1 MSEPKLRW
9 AIIGTGH
16 IARKFASD
24 LRYSKTGTL
33 AAVGSRRAERAKE
46 FAAAM
51 GGVEI
56 AGDETAAVL
65 ERSDIDAVYVATP
78 NPDHARSAIAALQAG
93 KPVLIEKPA
102 AISADEARS
111 IREAAEAANL
121 LAMEAMWILFT
132 PGIVRL
138 RELIRE
144 GRIGAMRSFAASLSY
159 ARPHIEGDKLFDP
172 ASGGALRD
180 LGVYPVALA
189 QNLLGAPDEVSG
201 LVSRRENGS
210 IRQASLSL
218 RFGDAIA
225 NIACG
230 FEAEGPNTAT
240 ITATQG
246 YVSTKGPLLCPP
258 ALAFKTKSPP
268 APYMPAEQKPVA
280 PLDKPSRFSRISNAR
295 KIASA
300 YRERLITTPFEGTGL
315 HYQADHFADCLH
327 RGATQSPIHPLTA
340 TEAVLETIE
349 KVSGR

>member
-9 AIIGTGH
+9 AIVGTGH

-24 LRYSKTGTL
+24 LRWSKTGTL

-56 AGDETAAVL
+56 TGDETATVL
-65 ERSDIDAVYVATP
+65 ERRDIDAVYVATP
-78 NPDHARSAIAALQAG
+78 NPDHAKSAIAALQAG

-102 AISADEARS
+102 AVS
-111 IREAAEAANL
+111 AAEAQVIHEAAKDANL

-138 RELIRE
+138 REMLRE
-144 GRIGAMRSFAASLSY
+144 GRIGAVRSFTASLSY
-159 ARPHIEGDKLFDP
+159 GRPHIAGDKLFDP
-172 ASGGALRD
+172 ASGGVLRD

-189 QNLLGAPDEVSG
+189 QNLLGSPDEVSG
-201 LVSRRENGS
+201 LTSRLDNGS

-218 RFGDAIA
+218 RFGEAMA
-225 NIACG
+225 SIACG

-240 ITATQG
+240 IAATRG
-246 YVSTKGPLLCPP
+246 YVSTKGSLLCPP
-258 ALAFKTKSPP
+258 ALAFKSKSPP
-268 APYMPAEQKPVA
+268 APYTPAEEKPVA
-280 PLDKPSRFSRISNAR
+280 PLHKPSRLPWFSNAR

-300 YRERLITTPFEGTGL
+300 YREKLIMTSFQGSGL
-315 HYQADHFADCLH
+315 QYQADHFAAYLR
-327 RGATQSPIHPLTA
+327 RGAAQSPIHPLAATA
-340 TEAVLETIE
+340 AVLQTIE
-349 KVSGR
+349 TVSGR